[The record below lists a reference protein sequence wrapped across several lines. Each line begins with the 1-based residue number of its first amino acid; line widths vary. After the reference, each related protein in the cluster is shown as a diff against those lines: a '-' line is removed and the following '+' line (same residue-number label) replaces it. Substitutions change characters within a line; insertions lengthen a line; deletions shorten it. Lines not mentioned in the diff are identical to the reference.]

1 MKKFISTHAVL
12 AALVIY
18 AAVAIP
24 TISSINSHDHKA
36 NATLTPTPYFAEYA
50 ATKSG
55 APDNKVFDPGTLSP
69 TNAYADDIIILKAS
83 HPIY

>member
-18 AAVAIP
+18 AAIAIP
-24 TISSINSHDHKA
+24 TISSINAYDHKA
-36 NATLTPTPYFAEYA
+36 NVTLTPAPYLTEYA
-50 ATKSG
+50 ATKSS
-55 APDNKVFDPGTLSP
+55 APDDKAFDSGTLSP

>member
-24 TISSINSHDHKA
+24 TISSINAHDHKA
-36 NATLTPTPYFAEYA
+36 NTTLTPTPYFAEYA
-50 ATKSG
+50 ASKTVVS
-55 APDNKVFDPGTLSP
+55 DNAFDPGTLSP
-69 TNAYADDIIILKAS
+69 TNAYTDDIIILKS
-83 HPIY
+83 SDPIY